1 MSQSVE
7 RTVQRWSTIVDVE
20 YMLARHYTEIGLRL
34 PAKHLDSHKMFRAS
48 LEMISVAP
56 KLNHVLENEDRS
68 SGPVNIA
75 TEQ

>member
-1 MSQSVE
+1 M
-7 RTVQRWSTIVDVE
+7 TK
-20 YMLARHYTEIGLRL
+20 IGLRL

-48 LEMISVAP
+48 LEMIWVAP

-75 TEQ
+75 AEQ